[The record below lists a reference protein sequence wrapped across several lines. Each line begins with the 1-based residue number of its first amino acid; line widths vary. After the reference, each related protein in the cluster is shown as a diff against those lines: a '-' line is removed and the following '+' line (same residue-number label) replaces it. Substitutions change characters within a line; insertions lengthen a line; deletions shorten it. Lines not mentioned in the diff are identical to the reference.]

1 MLRKISKYMSKERLQ
16 FFSQGL
22 FYSKLSYCLPVFGNT
37 FGLDSYKE
45 ENSRYTSFTMKDNNA
60 LQVLQNSLNRLIT
73 GAEYNTP
80 TAELLQE
87 TDTLSIHQLITY
99 QTAVMSYKIIQSK
112 KPAYIAERMQ
122 VRTKKMRLR
131 GNLGGVEQHG
141 RTLAIAKE
149 GFICRG
155 ASILNKL
162 EENLR
167 CEPKLEKFKSGVKI
181 WIKANIPIK
190 PTSKFSDLGSRTWY
204 HPPDPDPDPDPDPE
218 ESVNDIRR
226 YFQPL
231 ARATTN

>member
-1 MLRKISKYMSKERLQ
+1 MSKERLQ

-87 TDTLSIHQLITY
+87 TDTLSIYQLITY

-149 GFICRG
+149 GFI
-155 ASILNKL
+155 LNKL

-190 PTSKFSDLGSRTWY
+190 PTSKFSDLGSRSWY
-204 HPPDPDPDPDPDPE
+204 LPPDPDPDPE
-218 ESVNDIRR
+218 EMVNYIRR
-226 YFQPL
+226 Y
-231 ARATTN
+231 